1 MKTHTVLAIGA
12 HVGDAE
18 LTAGALLATCAVHG
32 GKAVTLALTAGEK
45 GAPIGADIAAYRA
58 DKIAQAEAFAKDL
71 APPSATFLI
80 ESSMAFRIKSSFVI
94 IKTTKI
100 PFAKIKIPA

>member
-45 GAPIGADIAAYRA
+45 GARLPCRQDRPGRSLCQGLRGRGLCAA
-58 DKIAQAEAFAKDL
+58 I
-71 APPSATFLI
+71 
-80 ESSMAFRIKSSFVI
+80 
-94 IKTTKI
+94 
-100 PFAKIKIPA
+100 

>member
-58 DKIAQAEAFAKDL
+58 DKIAQAEAFARDL
-71 APPSATFLI
+71 GGIYMPDYYPSVFQDYSAPFP
-80 ESSMAFRIKSSFVI
+80 
-94 IKTTKI
+94 
-100 PFAKIKIPA
+100 